1 MMPRPRSWVTGLA
14 AAGSSL
20 GPTQTFITPSL
31 GARKLMYLPSGLS
44 RTVVRSGLPNS
55 TCRGMSGT
63 GSPSAAMLCGTA
75 NTKRSTS
82 TLKPRPRREATPG
95 RDADRRTRRVSMGN
109 TSFLE
114 GLFSGGPP
122 PSRAPF
128 AASGGLREDTFQPA
142 APDPPLRSPRG
153 AGDPRKP
160 GAVQL
165 PGGGRPG
172 AGPRPAPGP
181 PAGKPRPP
189 ARLVPAW
196 TAVKPTPAG
205 AASQRAESGAAARKY
220 PTIIQRP
227 ATARPKGKPIL
238 GGHGRST

>member
-1 MMPRPRSWVTGLA
+1 
-14 AAGSSL
+14 
-20 GPTQTFITPSL
+20 
-31 GARKLMYLPSGLS
+31 
-44 RTVVRSGLPNS
+44 
-55 TCRGMSGT
+55 
-63 GSPSAAMLCGTA
+63 SPSAAMLCGTA

-122 PSRAPF
+122 PSRGPF

-153 AGDPRKP
+153 AGDPWKP

-165 PGGGRPG
+165 PEGRLRG
-172 AGPRPAPGP
+172 AAPRRAARSAASKAPT
-181 PAGKPRPP
+181 P

-196 TAVKPTPAG
+196 KALKTIPA
-205 AASQRAESGAAARKY
+205 AASQLPESRAPAGKY
-220 PTIIQRP
+220 PNIIQRP
-227 ATARPKGKPIL
+227 ATPRPKEKPIL
-238 GGHGRST
+238 GGHGRSTSLGSSGPRRIHSPSRDICPFLRGSP